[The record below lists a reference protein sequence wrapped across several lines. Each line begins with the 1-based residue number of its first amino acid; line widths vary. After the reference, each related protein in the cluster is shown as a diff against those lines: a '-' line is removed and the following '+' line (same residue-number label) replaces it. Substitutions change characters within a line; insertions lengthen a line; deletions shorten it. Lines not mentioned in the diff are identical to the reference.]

1 MDEGAGG
8 WRRKRSA
15 MTRENRLAG
24 AGAGGR
30 QAQITAA
37 SPSVRAWARQPPV
50 GGLALP
56 PAGGPYSSW
65 YSRQK
70 APIWITS
77 PSCSL
82 RGASTLSLF
91 THTPLKEF
99 VSWMA

>member
-1 MDEGAGG
+1 MRVQGLAKEALGDDEGEPAGRRRGGG
-8 WRRKRSA
+8 W
-15 MTRENRLAG
+15 
-24 AGAGGR
+24 

-37 SPSVRAWARQPPV
+37 SPSMRAWARQPPV
-50 GGLALP
+50 GGLALL

-99 VSWMA
+99 VSRMA

>member
-1 MDEGAGG
+1 MDEGAGD

-15 MTRENRLAG
+15 MMRGATGWRTKITTTASPAG
-24 AGAGGR
+24 ARMGSA
-30 QAQITAA
+30 
-37 SPSVRAWARQPPV
+37 PP

-56 PAGGPYSSW
+56 PASLPYSSW
-65 YSRQK
+65 YSRQN

-77 PSCSL
+77 PLHSL